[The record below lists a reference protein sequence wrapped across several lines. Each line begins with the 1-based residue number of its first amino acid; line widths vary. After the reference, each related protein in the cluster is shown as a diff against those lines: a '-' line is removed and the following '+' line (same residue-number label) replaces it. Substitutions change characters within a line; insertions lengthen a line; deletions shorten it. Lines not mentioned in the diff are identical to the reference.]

1 MNTDEE
7 GPFDNEFVWNGRMRA
22 MRHFA
27 VLDDC
32 EGLVEELDVA
42 VGSARRVLAVGRQM
56 RVEARRES
64 NTVKNK

>member
-7 GPFDNEFVWNGRMRA
+7 GPFDNEFVWDGRKRA

-32 EGLVEELDVA
+32 EGFVDEVDVA
-42 VGSARRVLAVGRQM
+42 NGTARRV
-56 RVEARRES
+56 VELL
-64 NTVKNK
+64 